1 MDLNEFDIDD
11 DFFINDDLDIL
22 DIIEFGFPR
31 KVYERKNNFEE
42 LDNLTFFRRFRL
54 MKVTVLHLLALI
66 EGDLEYD
73 NNL

>member
-1 MDLNEFDIDD
+1 MDFDYFDD

-22 DIIEFGFPR
+22 DIIDFGFPR
-31 KVYERKNNFEE
+31 KIYQRKNNFRE
-42 LDNLTFFRRFRL
+42 LDELTFFRRFRL
-54 MKVTVLHLLALI
+54 MKNTVLRLLELI